1 MPEDPMHSATF
12 ASAFTKLGSLAAA
25 AAVVALGAAS
35 AAPPVRSVAQL
46 DVQRYAGT
54 WYEVAR
60 VPNSLQ
66 SNCIG
71 DVTATYRPLDDGSLK
86 VINRCR
92 EGEHKWRVIVG
103 HAVPREGDPSWA
115 RLKLS
120 YLPGW
125 LHWLPAAHGDH
136 WVVMLDPDYRYAVV
150 SEPSR
155 DTLWILSRTPMM
167 DSALY
172 DGIVARLR
180 SERYPVDDLVPTP
193 QQSQRHPPAVATRP
207 RLMV

>member
-1 MPEDPMHSATF
+1 MHSATF
-12 ASAFTKLGSLAAA
+12 ATMATKLVSLGAAA
-25 AAVVALGAAS
+25 AMVALGMAT
-35 AAPPVRSVAQL
+35 AAPPVRPVPHV
-46 DVQRYAGT
+46 DMQRYAGM

-60 VPNSLQ
+60 LPNGLQ
-66 SNCIG
+66 ANCVA
-71 DVTATYRPLDDGSLK
+71 DVTATYRLLDDGSLK

-92 EGEHKWRVIVG
+92 EGERRFSIAVG
-103 HAVPREGDPSWA
+103 RAVPASGDPSWA

-120 YLPGW
+120 YQPRW
-125 LHWLPAAHGDH
+125 LQWLPASSIDY

-155 DTLWILSRTPMM
+155 GSLWILSRTPTM
-167 DSALY
+167 DSAMY

-180 SERYPVDDLVPTP
+180 AQRYPVDELVPTP
-193 QQSQRHPPAVATRP
+193 QLQPLRHPPVVAARP